1 MSNFASKNK
10 QKTVSRLPPFPRHFG
25 RPVCDTVNMRT
36 PSLRTLVVA
45 FLAACFPIKLAAAAR
60 SSSQTR
66 LLQRNA
72 HAFLIRDRDA
82 ATRNRVIAMSL
93 YGANKDYAYGA
104 VENALLVRRDW
115 TGWTLRIY
123 HDDQVDASMLTV
135 LRSLGVHLVLRRLGQ
150 GLAVTEDA
158 RGSAGHRA
166 MFWRFDVAADA
177 SVTRYIIRDTDALL
191 SRRDRLAVQDWIDS
205 GRYVHVMRDHP
216 HHVQPIMGGMWGA
229 VGGLVPASVFDVGS
243 AQDRGYN
250 EDQLLLHAKVWPWA
264 RKLALVHDAYSCTQ
278 AALAG
283 AEWRPYPVERISQRD
298 FVGNKYEADTN
309 YQGLQVGAE
318 CPVACRGNASWAY
331 C

>member
-1 MSNFASKNK
+1 M
-10 QKTVSRLPPFPRHFG
+10 RLTGSHA
-25 RPVCDTVNMRT
+25 
-36 PSLRTLVVA
+36 LVVA
-45 FLAACFPIKLAAAAR
+45 ILAACVFIEPAAAAR
-60 SSSQTR
+60 SRAQPR
-66 LLQRNA
+66 PLLRDA
-72 HAFLIRDRDA
+72 HAALARDRDA
-82 ATRNRVIAMSL
+82 ATRNRVVAMSL

-104 VENALLVRRDW
+104 IENALLVRRDW

-123 HDDQVDASMLTV
+123 HDDQVDATMLTV
-135 LRSLGVHLVLRRLGQ
+135 LRSLGVHLVPRRLGQ
-150 GLAVTEDA
+150 GLAATDDA

-243 AQDRGYN
+243 TQDRGYN

-298 FVGNKYEADTN
+298 FVGNKYEADTD
-309 YQGLQVGAE
+309 YQGLLVGAE
-318 CPVACRGNASWAY
+318 CPPACRGNTSWTY